1 MKRFI
6 LILLWMAAPFV
17 SAQTLKVMTFNI
29 RLSVDSDQENSWEH
43 RKKET
48 MGLISYYH
56 PDVLGVQEALPQQ
69 MTDLKA
75 TLSGY
80 QTVGVGR
87 DDGKNKGEFSAIFYD
102 ESRLKL
108 LQSGTFWLSPTP
120 EVPSKGWDAALNR
133 ICTYALLQEKK
144 SGKKFWAFNTHFD
157 HVGDLARVNS
167 AKLILEKIQKMNTQK
182 LPVVL
187 TGDFNLTADTEPLK
201 VLAAAMSDTQ
211 LHSQTPH
218 YGPLGTFQNFD
229 VTTPAKDRIDYIF
242 TNNFDVL
249 SNRTIND
256 RRENLLYPSDHFPVM
271 AELKF
276 PFKYWK

>member
-1 MKRFI
+1 M
-6 LILLWMAAPFV
+6 
-17 SAQTLKVMTFNI
+17 
-29 RLSVDSDQENSWEH
+29 
-43 RKKET
+43 
-48 MGLISYYH
+48 
-56 PDVLGVQEALPQQ
+56 
-69 MTDLKA
+69 
-75 TLSGY
+75 
-80 QTVGVGR
+80 
-87 DDGKNKGEFSAIFYD
+87 
-102 ESRLKL
+102 
-108 LQSGTFWLSPTP
+108 QSGTFWLSPTP